1 MEGGSMKRRQ
11 AILLAAMLIVA
22 WLAFGGVAVR
32 AEAPDAASSGAA
44 ATSANG
50 RFVLDRAGSP
60 EGWTTEAYAQTPGA
74 TVFTAMPDGGPE
86 GGAYVRVENREP
98 NDARWVRTIA
108 VEPNAYYRLSVL
120 VRAEVGNESSIGAN
134 VSVLG
139 VAATPQ
145 GALHTDGAWV
155 KLAYV
160 GKTGEAQREI
170 AVALRLGGYGS
181 LAVGTADF
189 AGFAVEQL
197 GDTVPAGTEW
207 ASFDAH
213 AAGQQAANDASGT
226 RASLNGASQARLSA
240 MLGGLTA
247 CWLIVGG
254 LYVRRSEWVGKL
266 DVEDDRRYVRF
277 AGMALAAGLLLRIA
291 LAPLL
296 RGYPIDMTDFAVWA
310 DIAYR
315 GGLGSFF
322 DAGHFADYPPGY
334 IYALYVVGWL
344 RDALGL
350 TDDTPASWLLT
361 KLPALLADIALSAAL
376 ARTAWRKLGAA
387 AGATVAF
394 LMAVN
399 PMLLVAST
407 LWGQIDSVVTLLVV
421 LGIVALTEGRTTKAS
436 VWLALAVLVKPQAVV
451 FLPFL
456 AYSLWRRRQLKPWL
470 YAAAWVVGMLVA
482 VVLPFDALR
491 SPTGL
496 WEHYRAMFE
505 SYPYAT
511 LNAANLFGLLGLN
524 AVSDGRWIGPL
535 TAGAWGNAF
544 TVGALVFGWLLLKRF
559 RQAGREQ
566 EGLAFAA
573 LLVGLLVFTLRS
585 GMHERYGYTA
595 AVLAVLACA
604 FFPTR
609 RMRAFAA
616 GLALVEF
623 ANIGYVLRIGIR
635 ETYYLNAHDGLFRL
649 LSLAEVALA
658 GWLAY
663 EGWRMSRAIPAE
675 APKQHAGKP
684 AKRDKRGK
692 PATVPAPP
700 TATAYARMQ
709 RKLTRRD
716 LYVLGP
722 LTIVYAAVGLL
733 GLGGRIEPG
742 TVWKPAETDATVTRF
757 AQTVRVAET
766 MAYAGLGNGSLT
778 IEATVDGTTWT
789 PAATLAATDGTV
801 FQWQRAPAGFEA
813 SAIRFSS
820 SGAPAFYEIELRDA
834 EGRRIEPS
842 STGAAPLFD
851 EPGAVPDRPSYRNS
865 MYFDEIY
872 HARTAYETLHGIEP
886 YETTHPPLGK
896 LIISAGISLFGMN
909 PFGWRVMGALFGIA
923 MVPLLYV
930 LAKRLFGRTG
940 YATLAALLLAFDFLH
955 YTQSRIATV
964 DVFAVFFI
972 LLAYYGLYEYYRLS
986 ALEGATFRR
995 TLFPLALAAL
1005 AIGLACAVKWIGL
1018 YAGAGIAALLPL
1030 VWRAPGFRRD
1040 RLPWTL
1046 ALTAA
1051 LFVAIPVAVYLAS
1064 YLPWMRL
1071 PGAGHG
1077 FAGVLEAQKNMFK
1090 YHSGLVA
1097 THPFSSSW
1105 WEWPLIRKP
1114 VWYYAGQTDN
1124 QSTVSSIAAMGNPA
1138 VWWAGAAAAA
1148 WLTLRLRKER
1158 SFSHAF
1164 VIVGLAAQFVPWM
1177 FVTRLTFIYHFYA
1190 SVPFLILSAVWAARA
1205 MARGRGVARRW
1216 IYGYAAAAGV
1226 LFAMFYPILSGVPID
1241 RSYVMHALRWFP
1253 GWIFSL

>member
-11 AILLAAMLIVA
+11 AILLAAIFIFA
-22 WLAFGGVAVR
+22 WFAFGGQAVR
-32 AEAPDAASSGAA
+32 AEAPDAASSGAD
-44 ATSANG
+44 ATAVNG
-50 RFVLDRAGSP
+50 PFVLGANGSP
-60 EGWTTEAYAQTPGA
+60 EGWKTDAYAQTAGTSA
-74 TVFTAMPDGGPE
+74 FSAMPDGGPD

-108 VEPNAYYRLSVL
+108 VEPNAFYRLSAY
-120 VRAEVGNESSIGAN
+120 VRAEIGNDSSIGAN

-139 VAATPQ
+139 VATTPQ
-145 GALHTDGAWV
+145 GALHTNGAWT
-155 KLAYV
+155 KLEYV

-189 AGFAVEQL
+189 ADFAIEPL
-197 GDTVPAGTEW
+197 GDTAPAGTEW
-207 ASFDAH
+207 ASFDSQPQERQ
-213 AAGQQAANDASGT
+213 GTGVASGT
-226 RASLNGASQARLSA
+226 APSNGGPQARLAA
-240 MLGGLTA
+240 MLGGLTV
-247 CWLIVGG
+247 CWLLVGG
-254 LYVRRSEWVGKL
+254 WYVRRSEWTGDLVRADEG
-266 DVEDDRRYVRF
+266 RYVRF
-277 AGMALAAGLLLRIA
+277 AGIALAAGLLLRLA

-296 RGYPIDMTDFAVWA
+296 RGYPIDMTDFTVWA
-310 DIAYR
+310 DLAYR

-334 IYALYVVGWL
+334 IYVLYVVGLL

-350 TDDTPASWLLT
+350 TGDTPAAWLLI
-361 KLPALLADIALSAAL
+361 KLPALLADIALSALL
-376 ARTAWRKLGAA
+376 ARAAWRKRGAA
-387 AGATVAF
+387 AGATVAL
-394 LMAVN
+394 LMAVH
-399 PMLLVAST
+399 PMLLVSSA
-407 LWGQIDSVVTLLVV
+407 LWGQIDSIVTLLVA
-421 LGIVALTEGRTTKAS
+421 LGIVSLTEGRTTRAS
-436 VWLALAVLVKPQAVV
+436 AWLALAVLVKPQAVV

-456 AYSLWRRRQLKPWL
+456 AYSLWRRRQWKPWL
-470 YAAAWVVGMLVA
+470 YAAAWVVGLLVA

-491 SPTGL
+491 SPSGL

-505 SYPYAT
+505 SYPYAS

-524 AVSDGRWIGPL
+524 AAPDGRWIGPL

-544 TVGALVFGWLLLKRF
+544 TVGALVYGGVLLKRF

-566 EGLAFAA
+566 EGIAFAA

-604 FFPTR
+604 YFPTR

-635 ETYYLNAHDGLFRL
+635 EVFYLNAHDGFFRF

-663 EGWRMSRAIPAE
+663 EGWRMSRANPADN
-675 APKQHAGKP
+675 PKQQASKP
-684 AKRDKRGK
+684 ANRGK
-692 PATVPAPP
+692 SRKPVPAKAP
-700 TATAYARMQ
+700 TATDDARTE

-722 LTIVYAAVGLL
+722 LTIVYTVVGLL
-733 GLGGRIEPG
+733 GLGGRTEPD
-742 TVWKPAETDATVTRF
+742 TVWKPAATETTVTRF
-757 AQTVRVAET
+757 AEPVRVAET

-778 IEATVDGTTWT
+778 IEATVDGTDWT
-789 PAATLAATDGTV
+789 PAATIVATDGTV
-801 FQWQRAPAGFEA
+801 FQWQRAPAVFEA
-813 SAIRFSS
+813 SAVRIVA
-820 SGAPAFYEIELRDA
+820 SGSPAFYEIEFRDS

-842 STGAAPLFD
+842 TTGAASLFD

-972 LLAYYGLYEYYRLS
+972 LLAYFGLYEYYRLS
-986 ALEGATFRR
+986 ALEGASFRR
-995 TLFPLALAAL
+995 ALIPLALTAL
-1005 AIGLACAVKWIGL
+1005 GIGLASAVKWIGL
-1018 YAGAGIAALLPL
+1018 YAGAGVAVLLVL
-1030 VWRAPGFRRD
+1030 VWRAPGFKRD
-1040 RLPWTL
+1040 RLPGTL
-1046 ALTAA
+1046 AWTAA
-1051 LFVAIPVAVYLAS
+1051 LFVLLPVAVYLAS
-1064 YLPWMRL
+1064 YIPWMRL
-1071 PGAGHG
+1071 PGDGHG
-1077 FAGVLEAQKNMFK
+1077 FAGVLQAQKNMFA

-1114 VWYYAGQTDN
+1114 VWYYAGQTDREG
-1124 QSTVSSIAAMGNPA
+1124 TVSSIAAMGNPA
-1138 VWWAGAAAAA
+1138 VWWTGAAAAV
-1148 WLTLRLRKER
+1148 WLVLRLRKER
-1158 SFSHAF
+1158 SFPHAF
-1164 VIVGLAAQFVPWM
+1164 VLVGLAAQFVPWM

-1190 SVPFLILSAVWAARA
+1190 SVPFLILSAVWAAGALAGSR
-1205 MARGRGVARRW
+1205 RVTRRW
-1216 IYGYAAAAGV
+1216 AYGYAAAAGI
-1226 LFAMFYPILSGVPID
+1226 LFAMFYPILSGVPVD
-1241 RSYVMHALRWFP
+1241 RSYVMHALKWFP